1 MRAAFGFPL
10 KAEEAYRIGLA
21 QWLVPHDALMAR
33 AMEVAEHI
41 ASLPPLAARLTKE
54 SLNRGIDVPL
64 ADAVLGDLYRFAMLE
79 LTEDKQEA
87 HQAWRERRKPKL
99 QGTLNTRRPLTQGGH
114 AAARSRR
121 RRRSVAA
128 RQADLAATSSCRP
141 PSPAMS
147 PSASPRSRSTAA
159 RSIARCRSPTRARAP
174 AGTSPASSRSRART
188 RSGPP
193 VGTRVVG
200 MLPTG
205 AWAERIRAP
214 SHAVAALPDGVTDAQ
229 AATLPVAGLTA
240 LHALRQGGLLLGRKV
255 LVDGATGGVG
265 HLAVQLAATAGAE
278 VYGHVRRAEQAA
290 MISEWCGDRVIVAA
304 DLRAAASS
312 GPYHLILDSIGGS
325 ALSAALTML
334 QPNGTCVHFGVSE
347 APTTTFE
354 SGAFFR
360 QGGVK
365 LYGLILFHE
374 LRQVEPAGQGLAVLA
389 REVALG
395 RLRPHIE
402 IEAPWTDIAGIARRL
417 IAREFAGKA
426 VLHVS

>member
-1 MRAAFGFPL
+1 MPQRVRAVVVDPSRREKL
-10 KAEEAYRIGLA
+10 TLQPVEIPPAETGDVTVRVTAI
-21 QWLVPHDALMAR
+21 
-33 AMEVAEHI
+33 
-41 ASLPPLAARLTKE
+41 
-54 SLNRGIDVPL
+54 SLNRGEVNRALSQSAAGARPGWDFAGVIEEAA
-64 ADAVLGDLYRFAMLE
+64 ADA
-79 LTEDKQEA
+79 
-87 HQAWRERRKPKL
+87 
-99 QGTLNTRRPLTQGGH
+99 
-114 AAARSRR
+114 
-121 RRRSVAA
+121 
-128 RQADLAATSSCRP
+128 
-141 PSPAMS
+141 
-147 PSASPRSRSTAA
+147 
-159 RSIARCRSPTRARAP
+159 
-174 AGTSPASSRSRART
+174 
-188 RSGPP
+188 SGPP

-214 SHAVAALPDGVTDAQ
+214 SHAVAALPDAVTDAQ

-290 MISEWCGDRVIVAA
+290 MIREWCGERVIVAA

-334 QPNGTCVHFGVSE
+334 QPNGTCVTFGVSE
-347 APTTTFE
+347 APTTTLE

-402 IEAPWTDIAGIARRL
+402 VEAPWTDIGAIAHRL

-426 VLHVS
+426 VLHVG

>member
-1 MRAAFGFPL
+1 MPQSIRAVVVDPSSND
-10 KAEEAYRIGLA
+10 RLA
-21 QWLVPHDALMAR
+21 LRD
-33 AMEVAEHI
+33 VA
-41 ASLPPLAARLTKE
+41 LPPAAPNDATVRVTAI
-54 SLNRGIDVPL
+54 SLNRGEVNRALSVSEAGARPGWDFAGVIETQA
-64 ADAVLGDLYRFAMLE
+64 ADG
-79 LTEDKQEA
+79 
-87 HQAWRERRKPKL
+87 
-99 QGTLNTRRPLTQGGH
+99 
-114 AAARSRR
+114 
-121 RRRSVAA
+121 
-128 RQADLAATSSCRP
+128 
-141 PSPAMS
+141 
-147 PSASPRSRSTAA
+147 
-159 RSIARCRSPTRARAP
+159 
-174 AGTSPASSRSRART
+174 
-188 RSGPP
+188 SGPRA
-193 VGTRVVG
+193 GTRVVG

-205 AWAERIRAP
+205 AWAERVCVATD
-214 SHAVAALPDGVTDAQ
+214 AVAALPDGVSDAQ

-265 HLAVQLAATAGAE
+265 HLAVQLAATSGAE
-278 VYGHVRRAEQAA
+278 VYGQVRRPDQKA
-290 MISEWCGDRVIVAA
+290 MIAEWCGDRVVVAA

-347 APTTTFE
+347 APTTSFE

-374 LRQVEPAGQGLAVLA
+374 LRQVEPPGPGLAVLT
-389 REVALG
+389 REVAQR

-426 VLHVS
+426 VLHVN

>member
-1 MRAAFGFPL
+1 MPQSVRAIVVDPSSEGRL
-10 KAEEAYRIGLA
+10 TLR
-21 QWLVPHDALMAR
+21 D
-33 AMEVAEHI
+33 VA
-41 ASLPPLAARLTKE
+41 LPPAAPDDVTIRVKAI
-54 SLNRGIDVPL
+54 SLNRGEVNRALSQSEAGARPGWDFAGVVAEPA
-64 ADAVLGDLYRFAMLE
+64 AD
-79 LTEDKQEA
+79 
-87 HQAWRERRKPKL
+87 
-99 QGTLNTRRPLTQGGH
+99 
-114 AAARSRR
+114 
-121 RRRSVAA
+121 
-128 RQADLAATSSCRP
+128 
-141 PSPAMS
+141 
-147 PSASPRSRSTAA
+147 
-159 RSIARCRSPTRARAP
+159 
-174 AGTSPASSRSRART
+174 

-205 AWAERIRAP
+205 AWAERLRAP
-214 SHAVAALPDGVTDAQ
+214 SHAVAALPEGVTDAQ

-278 VYGHVRRAEQAA
+278 VFGHVRRAEQAA
-290 MISEWCGDRVIVAA
+290 MIREWCGERVIVAP

-334 QPNGTCVHFGVSE
+334 QPNGTCVTFGVSA
-347 APTTTFE
+347 APTTTLE

-360 QGGVK
+360 QGGVR

-402 IEAPWTDIAGIARRL
+402 IEAPWTDIASIARRL
-417 IAREFAGKA
+417 IAREFVGKA
-426 VLHVS
+426 VLHVT